1 MKHVHPSRLLK
12 AALAADAVVSAA
24 VALLQIVA
32 AGALAEWLA
41 LPRGL
46 LFETGL
52 FLVGYTLLLVVLA
65 RSARVPAWLV
75 GFIVV
80 GNVGWAIG
88 CVALPAAGWV
98 TPNAAGMAYL
108 ALQAVAVLAFA
119 VLEFAGL
126 RVSAPAGHA
135 GTAAAR

>member
-52 FLVGYTLLLVVLA
+52 FLVGYTLLLVMLA

-98 TPNAAGMAYL
+98 TPNAAGLAYL
-108 ALQAVAVLAFA
+108 ALQAFAVLAFA